1 MLTIKNTKVY
11 NLPDA
16 IVVSGYPTRFGEPE
30 DRTNLTL
37 DDVVIP
43 NRVYNLGSAKQG
55 SGHDNFL
62 SGILVTFDIKYTQYI
77 TPELQRYNFIKIVSS
92 QSKMYTLTKV
102 MTEDNCKDY
111 FNKYVDEDVIEK
123 VKYYSDIFNSMINTK
138 PDIDGSYFFKFPDGV
153 KTVYNDKE
161 EFDNAKYYFFMKALS
176 NLPLGYEMWMN
187 ESTNYLQLKGMYNQ
201 RKNHRLKEDWGAFCG
216 WCESLPMF
224 KELIGIEK

>member
-30 DRTNLTL
+30 DRSDLTL
-37 DDVVIP
+37 DDVVVP

-111 FNKYVDEDVIEK
+111 FNKYVDEDVIKNVEIYAYK
-123 VKYYSDIFNSMINTK
+123 YNELCEYIHDKDLYFHPTDFRTNIFKSKQEYEDKKYY
-138 PDIDGSYFFKFPDGV
+138 Y
-153 KTVYNDKE
+153 
-161 EFDNAKYYFFMKALS
+161 FMKTLS

-201 RKNHRLKEDWGAFCG
+201 RKNHRLKEDWGAFCD
-216 WCESLPMF
+216 WCETLPMF
-224 KELIGIEK
+224 KELIGIK

>member
-30 DRTNLTL
+30 DRSNLTL
-37 DDVVIP
+37 EDIEIP

-92 QSKMYTLTKV
+92 QSKMYTLIKV
-102 MTEDNCKDY
+102 MAEDSCKDY
-111 FNKYVDEDVIEK
+111 FNKYVDEDIIDRVNIYSDKYNLLCEYK
-123 VKYYSDIFNSMINTK
+123 QIDGIYKHPSFYNTECFNSKRECEDKKYY
-138 PDIDGSYFFKFPDGV
+138 Y
-153 KTVYNDKE
+153 
-161 EFDNAKYYFFMKALS
+161 FMKTLS

-201 RKNHRLKEDWGAFCG
+201 RKGHKLKEDWGAFCY

-224 KELIGIEK
+224 KELVGIEK